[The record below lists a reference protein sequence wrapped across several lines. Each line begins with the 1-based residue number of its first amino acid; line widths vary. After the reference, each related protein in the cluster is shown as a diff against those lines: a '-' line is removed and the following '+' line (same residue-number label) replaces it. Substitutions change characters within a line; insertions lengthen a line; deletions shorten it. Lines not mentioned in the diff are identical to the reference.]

1 MNHSH
6 EHDHRLKTALD
17 HSMDGIAMLD
27 ASGNYYYLNHEHIVM
42 FGYEKEE
49 ELLGKNWQFIY
60 GEDEIERINTSVFPE
75 LIQKKH
81 WRGETL
87 GKSKTG
93 EPVLQEISL
102 TLLENGEIICICRN
116 IARQKKEIQQRM
128 LNQEIMENTNSMII
142 VTNPAGE
149 IEWVNKSF
157 CNVTGYSREEVEGK
171 KPGKI
176 LQGKNSDQAEIARIQ
191 EAIRKKESFY
201 AELLNYKKDGT
212 PYWIEI
218 KGQPLFNSKGEV
230 EHFFAIEE
238 DITDRKENQLKLEE
252 SNLRLELAL
261 KGISAAT
268 WELNMETG
276 EVYYSDYLYRMTG
289 YAEGEIKNIFK
300 ENSHFMHED
309 DREKTFDVFASFL
322 TNKHDHIEC
331 EFRIRHKLGHYI
343 WILMRAVVSE
353 RRISGQPEKIMGIL
367 IDISQ
372 IKETQIKLQESES
385 RYRKSL
391 NASGVAIWEWDL
403 VTNQLTATDEY
414 RKLFGLPLDKSFR
427 LNYTNMIAQVH
438 PDDVGMMENEFR
450 KHFRG
455 ETSKLNLE
463 YRFKRLDTGK
473 YEWYEL
479 QGAVIVRSP
488 ENLPLKAMGFST
500 SVQDQ
505 KSMELKLKESEERW
519 YNAMVVS
526 GAGFWEYDIPD
537 QKFFFSTQ
545 MKNILGYI
553 RTNHMPDQI
562 SYWEKRI
569 HKDDIEHIKHVI
581 RSAKENKTNSF
592 SLEFRVL
599 NKNEEFV
606 WVSASGICKIDEND
620 VQINF
625 SGAAYDITEKKLSV
639 IAMQKA
645 RDLAESSVKAKRRF
659 LANVSHE
666 IRTPMHAIL
675 GLSEQLTLSE
685 LKPEQAI
692 LIQIIHDSS
701 KALMKIINDVLD
713 LSKIEEGKFTL
724 DELVFNPNQLMKQVC
739 DLFAP
744 QAEKKEIGLHLT
756 LPPHEAGVFLGDP
769 SRIRQ
774 VFSNIINNAI
784 KFTEQGSIDI
794 NFNLEKTA
802 PNIYSLVFICKD
814 TGVGMSEEMKK
825 RIFEEFVQEDE
836 SFHRKYGGSGL
847 GLSITNELVKLMNG
861 EILIESKKNAGTT
874 IMVKIPVRAI
884 TDSTIKKADE
894 LTPIDLGALQR
905 VRILAAED
913 NEFNRLLMKFIFEK
927 NKIPYDFAQNGKVAI
942 EMAASHHYDIILM
955 DIQMPEMDGL
965 EATQLLRKQYG
976 DNIPIIAI
984 TANAIKEELDY
995 YLKNGFTDYLTKPFE
1010 EKKLL
1015 QKISRL
1021 LQ

>member
-1 MNHSH
+1 MNNSH
-6 EHDHRLKTALD
+6 EHDQRLKIALD

-27 ASGNYYYLNHEHIVM
+27 VSGNYYYLNHEHIVM

-49 ELLGKNWQFIY
+49 ELIGKNWQFIY
-60 GEDEIERINTSVFPE
+60 GEDEIERINTSIFPE

-93 EPVLQEISL
+93 EPVPQEISL

-116 IARQKKEIQQRM
+116 ISRQKKEMQQLM
-128 LNQEIMENTNSMII
+128 LNQEIMEKTNSMII
-142 VTNPAGE
+142 VANPEGE
-149 IEWVNKSF
+149 IEWVNTSF
-157 CNVTGYSREEVEGK
+157 CKVSGYTLDEVKGK
-171 KPGKI
+171 KPGKV
-176 LQGKNSDQAEIARIQ
+176 LQGKNSDQIEIARIRESIQ
-191 EAIRKKESFY
+191 KKEPFY

-218 KGQPLFNSKGEV
+218 KGQPLFNAKGEV

-238 DITDRKENQLKLEE
+238 DITARKENQLKLEE

-268 WELNMETG
+268 WELNLETG

-309 DREKTFDVFASFL
+309 DREKTFAAFAAFL
-322 TNKHDHIEC
+322 TNKHDNIEC

-343 WILMRAVVSE
+343 WILMRAVISE
-353 RRISGQPEKIMGIL
+353 RRISGQPEKIIGIL

-372 IKETQIKLQESES
+372 IKQTQIKLQESES

-391 NASGVAIWEWDL
+391 NASGVAIWDWDL

-414 RKLFGLPLDKSFR
+414 RKLFGLPLNESFH
-427 LNYTNMIAQVH
+427 LNYANMIAQVH
-438 PDDVGMMENEFR
+438 PDDVGIMENEFQ
-450 KHFRG
+450 KHFHG
-455 ETSKLNLE
+455 ETSKLNIE
-463 YRFKRLDTGK
+463 YRFKRLDTGR

-479 QGAVIVRSP
+479 QGAVIERSP

-526 GAGFWEYDIPD
+526 GAGFWEYNIAD

-545 MKNILGYI
+545 MKNMLGYI

-562 SYWEKRI
+562 SFWENRI
-569 HKDDIEHIKHVI
+569 HKEDILHVKNVV
-581 RSAKENKTNSF
+581 RSVKENKSHAF

-599 NKNEEFV
+599 NKNEEYI
-606 WVSASGICKIDEND
+606 WVSASGICKFDEND
-620 VQINF
+620 EQINF
-625 SGAAYDITEKKLSV
+625 SGAAYDITEKKLSE
-639 IAMQKA
+639 IAMLKA
-645 RDLAESSVKAKRRF
+645 RELAESSVKAKRRF

-675 GLSEQLTLSE
+675 GLSEQLSLSE

-701 KALMKIINDVLD
+701 KALMNIINDVLD

-724 DELVFNPNQLMKQVC
+724 DELVFDPGQLIKQTYA
-739 DLFAP
+739 LFAS
-744 QAEKKEIGLHLT
+744 QAQKKGIAFVLHQPEKDEN
-756 LPPHEAGVFLGDP
+756 VYLGDP
-769 SRIRQ
+769 ARIRQ
-774 VFSNIINNAI
+774 VYANIINNAI
-784 KFTEQGSIDI
+784 KFTEQGSINIDLR
-794 NFNLEKTA
+794 LEKNGLDQTS
-802 PNIYSLVFICKD
+802 IVFICKD
-814 TGVGMSEEMKK
+814 TGVGMSETMKK

-847 GLSITNELVKLMNG
+847 GLSITNELVKLMKG
-861 EILIESKKNAGTT
+861 EIIVESKKNAGTT
-874 IMVKIPVRAI
+874 ITINIPVRAI
-884 TDSTIKKADE
+884 TDKSFKKADDVF
-894 LTPIDLGALQR
+894 PINLRALQQI
-905 VRILAAED
+905 RILAAED

-927 NKIPYDFAQNGKVAI
+927 NKIPYDFAENGKVAVDL
-942 EMAASHHYDIILM
+942 AASKHYDIILM

-965 EATQLLRKQYG
+965 EATQLLRKQHG
-976 DNIPIIAI
+976 NEIPIIAI
-984 TANAIKEELDY
+984 TANAIKEELEY

-1015 QKISRL
+1015 QKLSL
-1021 LQ
+1021 LFQ